1 MARRIGFYSLRKTG
15 HALCKYITLFGPVIQ
30 KAYPENLII
39 GGLLATA
46 YAACS
51 ALIAEIETM
60 ETPGV

>member
-51 ALIAEIETM
+51 ALIIE
-60 ETPGV
+60 P